1 MPKSPRVSAPRGRK
15 PLVVA
20 AVAPELES
28 VTPAQRGVLSLLV
41 QGHELSEIAELLEIS
56 VATVRNHMQA
66 VYETFGVRSQ
76 PKLLALFLQRVVARQ
91 ASASRRRKGT

>member
-1 MPKSPRVSAPRGRK
+1 MPKAPRVGMPRGRK
-15 PLVVA
+15 PLVVT
-20 AVAPELES
+20 AVGPELET

-41 QGHELSEIAELLEIS
+41 QGYELREIAEMLEIS

-66 VYETFGVRSQ
+66 VYEAFGVRSQ

-91 ASASRRRKGT
+91 TSSSRRRT